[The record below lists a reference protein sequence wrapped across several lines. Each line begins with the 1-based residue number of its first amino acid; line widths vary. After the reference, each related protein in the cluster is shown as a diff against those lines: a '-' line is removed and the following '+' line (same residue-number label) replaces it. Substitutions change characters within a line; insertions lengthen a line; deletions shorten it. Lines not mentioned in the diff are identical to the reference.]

1 MIHRIPVTLRIL
13 EVKSDK
19 SDWLRVRN
27 EFYAYAQKIGPGP
40 SSRFLMLTKTNAAS
54 GDENAMEFEKFS
66 KLFGTAESYVK
77 WSRHAFEIQQ
87 QVFNEH

>member
-27 EFYAYAQKIGPGP
+27 EFYAYAQKIGSGP
-40 SSRFLMLTKTNAAS
+40 SSRFLMLSKRSAAS
-54 GDENAMEFEKFS
+54 GTRM
-66 KLFGTAESYVK
+66 LVRGLVRMLIGTWLS
-77 WSRHAFEIQQ
+77 
-87 QVFNEH
+87 